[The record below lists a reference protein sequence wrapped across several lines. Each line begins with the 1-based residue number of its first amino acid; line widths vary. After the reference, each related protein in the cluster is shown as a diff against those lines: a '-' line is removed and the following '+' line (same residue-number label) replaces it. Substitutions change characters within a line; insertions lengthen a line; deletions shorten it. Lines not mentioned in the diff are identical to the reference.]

1 MTRMRSLL
9 VPLAATLVF
18 AAAGCGGL
26 DEGEPAYASIKNDFN
41 NPEMPKKPQWTICR
55 SSYLGVD
62 FGRIDLDV
70 TSPELEVPAGLDN
83 VLMAAAWEDPACAV
97 ENMLPIASKNEEEI
111 LPGQHRTLYINMPN
125 HQGPCP
131 PEGVQPIP
139 RTLYDRMLAL
149 WPDLGFLPY
158 DQRTQNPECL

>member
-1 MTRMRSLL
+1 MARMQARLTLL
-9 VPLAATLVF
+9 GLPLVLV
-18 AAAGCGGL
+18 AAGCGGL

-55 SSYLGVD
+55 SSYMGGD
-62 FGRIDLDV
+62 FGRIDLDA
-70 TSPELEVPAGLDN
+70 TSPELQVEAGLDN
-83 VLMAAAWEDPACAV
+83 VLMAAAWEDPTCAV

-111 LPGQHRTLYINMPN
+111 LPGQHRTIFINMPN

-131 PEGVQPIP
+131 PEGVAPIP
-139 RTLYDRMLAL
+139 QALYDRMLVL

-158 DQRTQNPECL
+158 DQRRHNPQCL